1 LNASARV
8 WQTTSAHDAL
18 DGAGVLWFALAIFGQ
33 LFFAAYI
40 FVHYWASAAI
50 GDFAKWNQTLIHPLA
65 AGNAV
70 GNAFIVMHIT
80 LAFIITVGGPL
91 QVGLGWMVTRNGAS
105 RLSTRL
111 RLRLQQV
118 HRWVGRVYVV
128 TAVLISAGAIW
139 LTSTQR
145 PILFHAG
152 PVPSFA
158 AAAASD
164 ANGALIILCAVLA
177 IGYARAGKIDAH
189 RRWALLT
196 FLMVSGVW
204 FIRIGYGFWTVATGH
219 PPFGGGA
226 PGTTGDMDG
235 WFDLFIG
242 FARFIVPWLVLEF
255 YFYARRAT
263 DSRIKMIAAGTLA
276 LAALV
281 VGVGT
286 IGAAR
291 LMWLPNM
298 LTPP

>member
-1 LNASARV
+1 MNASARV
-8 WQTTSAHDAL
+8 WQPVLAQELL
-18 DGAGVLWFALAIFGQ
+18 DGAGALWFVPAVLGQ

-40 FVHYWASAAI
+40 FVHYWATAAV
-50 GDFAKWNQTLIHPLA
+50 GDFAKWNDTLIHPLA

-70 GNAFIVMHIT
+70 GNAFIGAHIV
-80 LAFIITVGGPL
+80 LALIITAGGPL
-91 QVGLGWMVTRNGAS
+91 QVVLGWIATRDRAS
-105 RLSTRL
+105 RLPVRL
-111 RLRLQQV
+111 RLRLLRV
-118 HRWVGRVYVV
+118 HRWLGRTYVV
-128 TAVLISAGAIW
+128 TAILISAGAIW

-145 PILFHAG
+145 PLLFHAG
-152 PVPSFA
+152 PMPSVA

-164 ANGALIILCAVLA
+164 ANGALIILCALLA
-177 IGYARAGKIDAH
+177 IWYARAGKIDAH

-204 FIRIGYGFWTVATGH
+204 FIRIAYGFWTLATGR

-235 WFDLFIG
+235 WFDMFIG
-242 FARFIVPWLVLEF
+242 FARFIVPWIVLEL
-255 YFYARRAT
+255 YLYARRSADT
-263 DSRIKMIAAGTLA
+263 RVKAFAAATLA

-281 VGVGT
+281 VSVGA

-298 LTPP
+298 LGPL